1 MLTELEWRT
10 GLTIPNSIL
19 FEATTIRQVAQ
30 VLSERRLPGPK
41 AVVHV
46 NASGTRQPLIFFHGH
61 FHGFGNSAITLAKFL
76 GPDQPIFIIAPH
88 GAPHGARGETI
99 PRSME
104 AMAKDRLS
112 LILNELPNGPYRLS
126 GKCLGGIV
134 AFEVARMLVAAG
146 KDVEM
151 VVMVDPPTI
160 NARRSL
166 QLLFSAME
174 WTRPIAGI
182 AIERAMAW
190 TWFRCAQLQKF
201 WNYPWIKQRSAITR
215 RLSAIKSKL
224 RKTAPAGTD
233 QVSSGPIVRDEF
245 GVPILGLT
253 FEDARTSRYAA
264 AMSTYRPQP
273 LAVRMTYISL
283 DFGVGAWRRIC
294 PDLEVVRSPG
304 THEFPD
310 MASIAEHLR
319 ERL

>member
-1 MLTELEWRT
+1 MS
-10 GLTIPNSIL
+10 P
-19 FEATTIRQVAQ
+19 
-30 VLSERRLPGPK
+30 
-41 AVVHV
+41 
-46 NASGTRQPLIFFHGH
+46 
-61 FHGFGNSAITLAKFL
+61 
-76 GPDQPIFIIAPH
+76 
-88 GAPHGARGETI
+88 
-99 PRSME
+99 
-104 AMAKDRLS
+104 
-112 LILNELPNGPYRLS
+112 PNGPYRLS

-146 KDVEM
+146 KEVEM
-151 VVMVDPPTI
+151 VVMLDPPTI

-166 QLLFSAME
+166 QSLFSAME

-190 TWFRCAQLQKF
+190 TWFRCAQFQKF